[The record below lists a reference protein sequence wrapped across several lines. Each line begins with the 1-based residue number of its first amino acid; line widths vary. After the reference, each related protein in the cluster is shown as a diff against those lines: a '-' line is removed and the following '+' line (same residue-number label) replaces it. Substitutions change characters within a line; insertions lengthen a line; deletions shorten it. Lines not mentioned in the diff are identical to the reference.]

1 MKPVPLD
8 TGMATAILKLIPFSA
23 QYLRLDDPLPFGLRD
38 ATGRLLL
45 AAGQNVPG
53 AGRLAE
59 LHEQPLYA
67 EEHEAA
73 DWTRRLGAAVD
84 AALRQGSSLKAVV
97 AARPEANGATRE
109 GGVAATLTFSEQ
121 WHELISQLEG
131 ALRDVQPA
139 SEWRSRLLGVH
150 GRARQLFQRRPD
162 ASMYCLAYESI
173 HTTQRYS
180 CRHALL
186 VMGVCEQV
194 AAVLGWSPAWTDSL
208 GRAALTMNVSMMKL
222 QDQLA
227 GMQLPPTP
235 AMRDEI
241 ASHAQA
247 SVALLESGG
256 LSDALCLQAI
266 ALHHEALPHDAPLA
280 ERPPQHQLAELL
292 RRVDVLTAKFS
303 RRASREPMSPMQ
315 AVREACLAAGGRPDE
330 LAGAL
335 LKALGLYPP
344 GCFVELVGGELAIVL
359 ARGATANQPR
369 VATLVGASGLPLVE
383 PAFRDTADRRY
394 AIKGVVAASAV
405 KVRPPHD
412 KLLAVR

>member
-1 MKPVPLD
+1 MKPVPIA
-8 TGMATAILKLIPFSA
+8 TGTTVGILKLIPFSA

-38 ATGRLLL
+38 ASGRLLL
-45 AAGQNVPG
+45 AAGQHVPS
-53 AGRLAE
+53 AARLAE
-59 LHEQPLYA
+59 LREQPLHA
-67 EEHEAA
+67 DEHEAA

-84 AALRQGSSLKAVV
+84 AALRQGGSLKAVA
-97 AARPEANGATRE
+97 AARPEAATPRD
-109 GGVAATLTFSEQ
+109 AAAGPILSISEQ

-139 SEWRSRLLGVH
+139 SEWRLRLLGVH

-162 ASMYCLAYESI
+162 ASIYCLAYESI

-194 AAVLGWSPAWTDSL
+194 AAVLGWSSAWTDSL
-208 GRAALTMNVSMMKL
+208 GRAALTMNVSMVRL

-235 AMRDEI
+235 AMRDDI
-241 ASHAQA
+241 AGHAQA
-247 SVALLESGG
+247 SVNLLQNGG
-256 LSDALCLQAI
+256 LDDALCLQAI
-266 ALHHEALPHDAPLA
+266 ALHHDTLPHDAPLA
-280 ERPPQHQLAELL
+280 ERPAQHQLAELL

-303 RRASREPMSPMQ
+303 RRASREPMSPPQ

-335 LKALGLYPP
+335 LKAVGLYPP

-359 ARGATANQPR
+359 ARGASANQPR
-369 VATLVGASGLPLVE
+369 VATLVAANGLPLVE
-383 PAFRDTADRRY
+383 PALRDTADRRY
-394 AIKGVVAASAV
+394 AVKGAVPVATV

-412 KLLAVR
+412 KLLALR

>member
-1 MKPVPLD
+1 MKPAGPD
-8 TGMATAILKLIPFSA
+8 TGMANAPVKLIPFSA
-23 QYLRLDDPLPFGLRD
+23 QYLRLEDPLPFGVRD
-38 ATGRLLL
+38 ASGRLLL
-45 AAGQNVPG
+45 AAGQTVPG
-53 AGRLAE
+53 ESRLAE
-59 LHEQPLYA
+59 LRAQPLFA

-84 AALRQGSSLKAVV
+84 AALRQGGSLKAVV
-97 AARPEANGATRE
+97 AARPEAAAARDNGGAP
-109 GGVAATLTFSEQ
+109 TLTFPEQ

-150 GRARQLFQRRPD
+150 SRARQLFQRRPD

-173 HTTQRYS
+173 HTTQGYS

-186 VMGVCEQV
+186 VMGICEQM

-208 GRAALTMNVSMMKL
+208 GRAALLMNVSMVKL

-227 GMQLPPTP
+227 GTQLPPTP
-235 AMRDEI
+235 AMREEI
-241 ASHAQA
+241 AGHAQA
-247 SVALLESGG
+247 AVALLDSGG
-256 LSDALCLQAI
+256 LGDALCLQAI
-266 ALHHEALPHDAPLA
+266 ALHHETLPHEAPLA
-280 ERPPQHQLAELL
+280 ERPPPHQLAELL

-303 RRASREPMSPMQ
+303 RRASREPMTPVQ

-335 LKALGLYPP
+335 LKAVGLYPP

-369 VATLVGASGLPLVE
+369 VATLVAASGLPLAE
-383 PAFRDTADRRY
+383 PAVRDTADRRY
-394 AIKGVVAASAV
+394 AIKGALAASAV

-412 KLLAVR
+412 KLLALR

>member
-8 TGMATAILKLIPFSA
+8 TGMADAPLKLIPFSA

-38 ATGRLLL
+38 ASGRLLL

-53 AGRLAE
+53 ESRLAE
-59 LHEQPLYA
+59 LREQPLYA

-97 AARPEANGATRE
+97 AARPET
-109 GGVAATLTFSEQ
+109 AARDGSAAPILSFSEQ
-121 WHELISQLEG
+121 WHELIAQLEG

-139 SEWRSRLLGVH
+139 SEWRTRLLGVH

-208 GRAALTMNVSMMKL
+208 GRAALLMNVSMGKL

-266 ALHHEALPHDAPLA
+266 ALHHETLPHDAPLA

-303 RRASREPMSPMQ
+303 RRASREPMSPVQ
-315 AVREACLAAGGRPDE
+315 AVREACLATGGRPDE

-335 LKALGLYPP
+335 LKAVGLYPP

-369 VATLVGASGLPLVE
+369 VATLVGASGLPLAE
-383 PAFRDTADRRY
+383 PALRDTADRRY
-394 AIKGVVAASAV
+394 AIKGVVTASAV
-405 KVRPPHD
+405 KVRPPHE
-412 KLLAVR
+412 KLLALR

>member
-1 MKPVPLD
+1 MKPVPLEP
-8 TGMATAILKLIPFSA
+8 GVAEATLKLIPFSA

-38 ATGRLLL
+38 ASGRLLL
-45 AAGQNVPG
+45 AAGHTVPG
-53 AGRLAE
+53 EAHLAE
-59 LHEQPLYA
+59 LREQPLYA

-73 DWTRRLGAAVD
+73 AWTRRLGAAVD
-84 AALRQGSSLKAVV
+84 AALRQGGSLKAVV
-97 AARPEANGATRE
+97 AARPEAAGARE
-109 GGVAATLTFSEQ
+109 SGSAPTLSFSEQ

-162 ASMYCLAYESI
+162 ASLYCLTYESM
-173 HTTQRYS
+173 HSTQRYS

-186 VMGVCEQV
+186 VMGVCEQA

-208 GRAALTMNVSMMKL
+208 GRAALSMNVGMLKL

-227 GMQLPPTP
+227 ATQLPPTP
-235 AMRDEI
+235 AMREEI
-241 ASHAQA
+241 AGHAQA
-247 SVALLESGG
+247 SVALLENGG
-256 LSDALCLQAI
+256 LGDPLCLQAI
-266 ALHHEALPHDAPLA
+266 ALHHETLPHEAPLA
-280 ERPPQHQLAELL
+280 DRPPHHQLAELL
-292 RRVDVLTAKFS
+292 RRVDALTAKFS
-303 RRASREPMSPMQ
+303 RRASREPMSPVQ

-359 ARGATANQPR
+359 ARGAIANQPR
-369 VATLVGASGLPLVE
+369 VATLVAASGLPLME
-383 PAFRDTADRRY
+383 PVLRDTADRRY
-394 AIKGVVAASAV
+394 AIKGVVAAGAV
-405 KVRPPHD
+405 KVRPSHD
-412 KLLAVR
+412 KLLALR

>member
-1 MKPVPLD
+1 MKPVRVEPGAAD
-8 TGMATAILKLIPFSA
+8 ATLKLIHFSA

-45 AAGQNVPG
+45 AAGQTVPG
-53 AGRLAE
+53 EGRLAE
-59 LHEQPLYA
+59 LREQPLYA

-84 AALRQGSSLKAVV
+84 AALRQGGSLKAVA
-97 AARPEANGATRE
+97 AARPEAAGARENGGAS
-109 GGVAATLTFSEQ
+109 ALSFSEQ

-131 ALRDVQPA
+131 ALRDVQPT
-139 SEWRSRLLGVH
+139 SEWRSRWLGVH

-162 ASMYCLAYESI
+162 ASMYCLAYESM
-173 HTTQRYS
+173 HSTQRYS

-208 GRAALTMNVSMMKL
+208 GHAALLMNVSMVRL

-227 GMQLPPTP
+227 ATQLPPTP

-241 ASHAQA
+241 AGHAQA
-247 SVALLESGG
+247 SVSLLQSAG
-256 LSDALCLQAI
+256 LGDALCLQAI
-266 ALHHEALPHDAPLA
+266 ALHHETLPHEAPLA
-280 ERPPQHQLAELL
+280 ERPPHHQLAELL

-303 RRASREPMSPMQ
+303 RRASREPMSPVQ

-369 VATLVGASGLPLVE
+369 VATLVAANGLPLVE
-383 PAFRDTADRRY
+383 PALRDTADRRFT
-394 AIKGVVAASAV
+394 IKGTVAAGAV

-412 KLLAVR
+412 KLLALR

>member
-1 MKPVPLD
+1 
-8 TGMATAILKLIPFSA
+8 MADANVKLIPFSA
-23 QYLRLDDPLPFGLRD
+23 QYLRLDDPLPFGVRD
-38 ATGRLLL
+38 ESGRLLL

-53 AGRLAE
+53 ESRLAE
-59 LHEQPLYA
+59 LREQQLFA

-73 DWTRRLGAAVD
+73 GWTRRLGAAVD

-97 AARPEANGATRE
+97 AARPEA
-109 GGVAATLTFSEQ
+109 VAARGSAAGPVLSFTEQ
-121 WHELISQLEG
+121 WHELIAQLEG

-139 SEWRSRLLGVH
+139 SEWRARLFGVH

-162 ASMYCLAYESI
+162 ASVYCLAYESI

-208 GRAALTMNVSMMKL
+208 GRAALLMNVSMVKL

-227 GMQLPPTP
+227 VTQLPPTAP
-235 AMRDEI
+235 MRDEI
-241 ASHAQA
+241 ARHPQA
-247 SVALLESGG
+247 SVSLLGSAG
-256 LSDALCLQAI
+256 LDDALCLQAI
-266 ALHHEALPHDAPLA
+266 ARHHETLPHDVPLA
-280 ERPPQHQLAELL
+280 ARPPEHQLAELL

-303 RRASREPMSPMQ
+303 RRASREPMSPVQ

-344 GCFVELVGGELAIVL
+344 GCFVELVGGELAVVL
-359 ARGATANQPR
+359 ARGTTANQPR
-369 VATLVGASGLPLVE
+369 VATLVGANGLPLIE
-383 PAFRDTADRRY
+383 PALRDTADRRY
-394 AIKGVVAASAV
+394 AIKGVVAAGAV
-405 KVRPPHD
+405 KVRPSHD
-412 KLLAVR
+412 KLLALR